1 MHGPGVDSSHDCHNC
16 ERETPLT
23 LYVAL
28 KIHAVTQKRMLVDAP
43 FNLGMCVSYSHFLQ
57 LTSDLGN
64 GICDQFALGRVV
76 YPPKMRSGLYIDC
89 NPSAA
94 TAKNSFHSTG
104 ISLMQHPFHEFEGNN
119 QGVLIIDQTTS
130 GKALLL
136 SLISALVCYQLLS
149 KPKNSKC
156 PLSIILCNLPIFMLL
171 VKLKK

>member
-1 MHGPGVDSSHDCHNC
+1 MVPTSNISLRLLLPPQEKCFWYLNLCLIVGSMHGPGVDSSHDCHNC

-104 ISLMQHPFHEFEGNN
+104 ISLMQHPFHEFD
-119 QGVLIIDQTTS
+119 VIT
-130 GKALLL
+130 KVYW
-136 SLISALVCYQLLS
+136 SLTNC
-149 KPKNSKC
+149 
-156 PLSIILCNLPIFMLL
+156 FW
-171 VKLKK
+171 